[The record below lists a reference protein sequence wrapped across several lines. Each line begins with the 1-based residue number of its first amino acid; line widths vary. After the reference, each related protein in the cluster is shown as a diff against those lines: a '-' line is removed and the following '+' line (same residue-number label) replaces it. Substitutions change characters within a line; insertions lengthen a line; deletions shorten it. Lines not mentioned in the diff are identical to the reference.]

1 MYLSQK
7 DKCHTVTINRTHDAC
22 KFLGRS
28 VSVHTEVLLL
38 FNVAAE
44 EKRGNLPREATLE
57 RVNLCLTTLPTN
69 SALHT
74 PHPKRDVNK
83 SDIKFLSS
91 LILMLIQTLVCCQ
104 NLKRRWLV
112 YILDI
117 KNKQK

>member
-22 KFLGRS
+22 KFLGRNF
-28 VSVHTEVLLL
+28 SVHIDVLLL

-44 EKRGNLPREATLE
+44 EKRGNLPREATLK
-57 RVNLCLTTLPTN
+57 RVNMHLTTLPTN

-74 PHPKRDVNK
+74 PHLKRDVNK

-91 LILMLIQTLVCCQ
+91 SILMLRQTLVCCK

-112 YILDI
+112 HILDI
-117 KNKQK
+117 KNKRK